1 MRQYPFIFS
10 SELKYR
16 FRRHFLFWFCWWIFQ
31 SFLYSFVFVI
41 SDIPYWYHLQI
52 AAIEAILY
60 LTAHMFLSYSLMYG
74 VVPRLILKGRYLPAL
89 FAVVG
94 LFLITAVLSAAM
106 GLYLIYPIRQWV
118 LPSIYKAPVHP
129 NYTNFY
135 LALLAGLR
143 GAITIGGLAAAIKIM
158 KYWYVKEQ
166 QNLQLQKENIA
177 AQLNLLKAQVHP
189 HFLFNTLNN
198 IYAHTQ
204 TSSPAAAKLVLGLS
218 DLLRYMLYE
227 CRLEKVSL
235 QQELKMLKEYLLL
248 EQARYDDRLDII
260 LDMPELEEDYAIAP
274 LLLLPLVENCF
285 KHGTSTVIKQPWIHL
300 SITIGAGQLHMKL
313 ANGKQPGE
321 AAAPIKKGIGIA
333 NVQQRLNLLYPD
345 KHTLQVYDEEAMFV
359 VSLKLQLERQH
370 AAIVTTAS
378 ANKTAYAGK

>member
-10 SELKYR
+10 TELKYR

-41 SDIPYWYHLQI
+41 SEIPYWYHLQI
-52 AAIEAILY
+52 AAIEALLY

-94 LFLITAVLSAAM
+94 LFLITAVLSAGM

-118 LPSIYKAPVHP
+118 LPSIYKAPIHP
-129 NYTNFY
+129 NYTNVF

-158 KYWYVKEQ
+158 KYWYIKEQ

-204 TSSPAAAKLVLGLS
+204 TTSPAAAKLVLGLS

-227 CRLEKVSL
+227 CRQEKVSL
-235 QQELKMLKEYLLL
+235 QQELKMLKEYMLL

-260 LDMPELEEDYAIAP
+260 LDMPEQEDDYAIAP

-300 SITIGAGQLHMKL
+300 SITIDAGQLHMKL
-313 ANGKQPGE
+313 ANGKQLGE
-321 AAAPIKKGIGIA
+321 TAPPIKKGIGIA
-333 NVQQRLNLLYPD
+333 NVQQRLQLLYTD
-345 KHTLQVYDEEAMFV
+345 KHTLRVFDEEAMFV
-359 VSLKLQLERQH
+359 VSLKLQLERPH

-378 ANKTAYAGK
+378 ANKIAYAGE

>member
-1 MRQYPFIFS
+1 
-10 SELKYR
+10 
-16 FRRHFLFWFCWWIFQ
+16 
-31 SFLYSFVFVI
+31 
-41 SDIPYWYHLQI
+41 
-52 AAIEAILY
+52 
-60 LTAHMFLSYSLMYG
+60 MYG
-74 VVPRLILKGRYLPAL
+74 VVPRLILKGKYLPAL
-89 FAVVG
+89 FSVVA
-94 LFLITAVLSAAM
+94 LFFITAVLSAGI
-106 GLYLIYPIRQWV
+106 GLYLVYPIRQWV

-129 NYTNFY
+129 SYTNVY

-143 GAITIGGLAAAIKIM
+143 GAITVGGLAAAIKIM

-227 CRLEKVSL
+227 CRQEKVSL
-235 QQELKMLKEYLLL
+235 QQELKMLKEYMLL

-260 LDMPELEEDYAIAP
+260 IDTPELKEDYAIAP

-285 KHGTSTVIKQPWIHL
+285 KHGTSTIIRQPWIHL
-300 SITIGAGQLHMKL
+300 SITIDVDQLHMKL
-313 ANGKQPGE
+313 VNGKQPGAVASE
-321 AAAPIKKGIGIA
+321 LKKGIGIA
-333 NVQQRLNLLYPD
+333 NVQQRLHLLYPG
-345 KHTLQVYDEEAMFV
+345 KHVLRVFNEEAMFV

-370 AAIVTTAS
+370 TAVATTAS
-378 ANKTAYAGK
+378 TKEIAYAGD